1 MTDDDIDKDL
11 KEKWIEFLNP
21 YNSESINQQINK
33 FANLTEIERNVSDT
47 KENLILL
54 WAGMNKHLQIW
65 QNY

>member
-54 WAGMNKHLQIW
+54 WAGMNKHLQI
-65 QNY
+65 